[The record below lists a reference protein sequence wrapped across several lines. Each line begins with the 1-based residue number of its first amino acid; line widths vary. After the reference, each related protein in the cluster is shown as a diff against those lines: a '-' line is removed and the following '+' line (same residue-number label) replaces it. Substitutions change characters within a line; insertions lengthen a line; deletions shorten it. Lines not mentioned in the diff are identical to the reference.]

1 MGLRRTGSCTR
12 LKASHSSVQ
21 NRILLNISGREN
33 KIDFFEYS
41 TRLGRKLRLHREKC
55 GNKWAHVYVD
65 LIFVDRSRSKIW
77 ITHQAVPT
85 REWIGKRGGM
95 IICKACSAS
104 LKDIAQC
111 LWSCPRAQEVWTR
124 SLRILARCGPDVHV
138 LRTTVTWLATES
150 AMWFQGW
157 NGNSP
162 LKSIE
167 IYYKCQDLYQIMD
180 YHILGRMLTTLSYNR
195 TTRANSLIWLRSL
208 HEK

>member
-1 MGLRRTGSCTR
+1 MGRADTSIGT
-12 LKASHSSVQ
+12 
-21 NRILLNISGREN
+21 
-33 KIDFFEYS
+33 FECS
-41 TRLGRKLRLHREKC
+41 TRLERKLCLQYEKC
-55 GNKWAHVYVD
+55 ASKWAHVVVD
-65 LIFVDRSRSKIW
+65 SVFVNRTRSRIW
-77 ITHQAVPT
+77 NSSLPERVKVFFWLITHRVSSNWRAAWE
-85 REWIGKRGGM
+85 RCGM
-95 IICKACSAS
+95 SSCKACSAS
-104 LKDIAQC
+104 LEDIPHC